1 MKIEWE
7 ESVPLAK
14 WLPRRS
20 PLRRLLEGGLDVPG
34 TEHFRFSADIGPPPP
49 PRAISPLLHRRL
61 EEYHREAG
69 ASPQSLANVAL
80 LGSGAQAVVTGQ
92 QTGLLGGPFLTLLK
106 ALTAVHLAAEL
117 TRREGRPFVPVF
129 WAESEDHDIEEMNQ
143 ATTLDGDS
151 RPARFEL
158 PCPEEFRGGPAGR
171 IPLGEEAAAL
181 VDRFLALSGE
191 TEFTAALR
199 SRILGDLEGAADLSR
214 WFCRQMLRL
223 FGDRGLVV
231 LESGHRPYKKL
242 ARPLWVRVL
251 EDPLALTEGVRRAGE
266 EIARQ
271 GCRPV
276 LFKEKRRAPFFL
288 IEGGQRLPVF
298 FERGSFR
305 VGDRHY
311 TPLELRSRLDEKPE
325 EFSPGVNLR
334 PLLQDSLLPTAAYV
348 GGPTELAYFLQVIPG
363 YHWAEIPPPALVLR
377 AGVTLVEPSV
387 RKLLQ
392 RRGIKAAALRKGI
405 DGVLDSLVRGENR
418 LADPARWE
426 KMRLGTLRPLEKFSS
441 SLPAAEKEVAQ
452 LADRTKGKVDFLLRE
467 LEKRSVASLRRRSE
481 LLQGQL
487 SRARNRLFPGGALQE
502 RVLSPCYFLNR
513 HGPELIEILAER
525 LPTDF
530 TRHHFGTIIPRSIKK
545 RVDTP

>member
-7 ESVPLAK
+7 ESVPLEQ

-20 PLRRLLEGGLDVPG
+20 PLRGLLAGDLEVPG
-34 TEHFRFSADIGPPPP
+34 REHFRFTADIGPPSP

-61 EEYHREAG
+61 EEYHRGAG
-69 ASPQSLANVAL
+69 ASPQSLAGVAL

-117 TRREGRPFVPVF
+117 TRREKSPFVPVF

-143 ATTLDGDS
+143 ATTLDGNS
-151 RPARFEL
+151 RPERFEL
-158 PCPEEFRGGPAGR
+158 PCPEEFRGKPAGR
-171 IPLGEEAAAL
+171 LPLGKDAAEL
-181 VDRFLALSGE
+181 VDRFFALSGE
-191 TEFTAALR
+191 TEYTANLR
-199 SRILGDLEGAADLSR
+199 RRILDDLEGAENLSR
-214 WFCRQMLRL
+214 WFCRQMLHL
-223 FGDRGLVV
+223 FGEQGLVV
-231 LESGHRPYKKL
+231 LESGHLPYKEL

-251 EDPLALTEGVRRAGE
+251 EDPLALTEGVRQAGE
-266 EIARQ
+266 ELSLQ
-271 GCRPV
+271 GYRPV

-288 IEGGQRLPVF
+288 IEGGRRLPVF

-392 RRGIKAAALRKGI
+392 RRGIKAADLRKGI
-405 DGVLDSLVRGENR
+405 DKVFDAAVREENK
-418 LADPARWE
+418 LADAARWE
-426 KMRLGTLRPLEKFSS
+426 KLRLGSLRPLERFAS
-441 SLPAAEKEVAQ
+441 SLPAAEKEVAD
-452 LADRTKGKVDFLLRE
+452 LAGRTKGKVDFLLRE
-467 LEKRSVASLRRRSE
+467 LEKKSVASLRRRSE

-487 SRARNRLFPGGALQE
+487 TRARDRLFPGGALQE

-513 HGPELIEILAER
+513 HGPELVDLLAQG

-530 TRHHFGTIIPRSIKK
+530 TRHHFGTIIP
-545 RVDTP
+545 

>member
-20 PLRRLLEGGLDVPG
+20 PLRGLLEGDLDGPG
-34 TEHFRFSADIGPPPP
+34 TEHFRFTADIGPPPP
-49 PRAISPLLHRRL
+49 PRVISPLLHRRL

-69 ASPQSLANVAL
+69 ASPRSLAGVAL

-92 QTGLLGGPFLTLLK
+92 QTGLLGGPFFTLLK

-117 TRREGRPFVPVF
+117 TLREKSPFVPVF

-151 RPARFEL
+151 RPERFEL
-158 PCPEEFRGGPAGR
+158 PFPEEFRGSPAGR
-171 IPLGEEAAAL
+171 LPLGEEAAEL

-191 TEFTAALR
+191 TEFTGELR
-199 SRILGDLEGAADLSR
+199 RRILGDLEGAKNLSR
-214 WFCRQMLRL
+214 WFCRQMLHL
-223 FGDRGLVV
+223 LGEQGLVV
-231 LESGHRPYKKL
+231 LESGHRPYKEL

-251 EDPLALTEGVRRAGE
+251 EDPLALTEGVGRAGE
-266 EIARQ
+266 DLSRL
-271 GCRPV
+271 GYRPV

-288 IEGGQRLPVF
+288 IEDGRRLPVF

-305 VGDRHY
+305 VGDRQY

-377 AGVTLVEPSV
+377 AGITLVEPSV

-392 RRGIKAAALRKGI
+392 RRGIKAADLKNGI
-405 DGVLDSLVRGENR
+405 DRVLDTVVRGENR

-426 KMRLGTLRPLEKFSS
+426 KLRLGSLRPLERFSS
-441 SLPAAEKEVAQ
+441 SLPAAEKEVAA

-467 LEKRSVASLRRRSE
+467 MEKKSVASLRRRSE
-481 LLQGQL
+481 LLRGQL
-487 SRARNRLFPGGALQE
+487 SRARNRLFPGGTLQE
-502 RVLSPCYFLNR
+502 RVLSPFYFLNR
-513 HGPELIEILAER
+513 YGPELVETLAES
-525 LPTDF
+525 LPADF
-530 TRHHFGTIIPRSIKK
+530 TRHHFGTIIP
-545 RVDTP
+545 